1 MPWLHA
7 RSPSPNRPDVV
18 VTTYAAPMAF
28 ESSPE
33 APAAVR
39 TVSRM
44 LGDWIGRLGAV
55 WIEGQVAE
63 FRPRPGARTHYL
75 TLRDTDVDM
84 SLNVVADSAV
94 IGRMDPP
101 LAEGQRVIVH
111 AKPDFWP
118 TRGSL
123 SMRAKE
129 IRPVGIGA
137 LLAELARLKELLAA
151 EGLFSPD
158 RKKPLPFIPQRIG
171 LICGRASAAMDD
183 VLVNARERWPG
194 IQFEVREVP
203 VQGVQAVSSVSAALS
218 ELDANPAVDVIIIAR
233 GGGSVEDLLPFSNE
247 SLVRAVAACMTPVV
261 SAIGHE
267 QDNPL
272 VDFVADLRASTPTDA
287 AKRVVPSWREQVD
300 LITGLRGRASRA
312 LGHRLQVEQEA
323 VTTLRGRTRRVVTS
337 ALDSAERDL
346 THLLARVRAL
356 SPAATLERGYAV
368 VTHDDGAIVR
378 DASTVKSGDR
388 LDIRVAVGRLQ
399 AIAD

>member
-1 MPWLHA
+1 
-7 RSPSPNRPDVV
+7 
-18 VTTYAAPMAF
+18 MAF

-33 APAAVR
+33 SPAAVR

-137 LLAELARLKELLAA
+137 LLAELARLKELLAS

-194 IQFEVREVP
+194 IEFEVREVP
-203 VQGVQAVSSVSAALS
+203 VQGVQAVASVSAALS
-218 ELDANPAVDVIIIAR
+218 ELDADPAVDVIIIAR

-300 LITGLRGRASRA
+300 LITGLRGRAFRS
-312 LGHRLQVEQEA
+312 LDNRLQVEAEA
-323 VTTLRGRTRRVVTS
+323 ITNLRGRTRRVVTN
-337 ALDSAERDL
+337 ALDAAERDL

-356 SPAATLERGYAV
+356 SPAATLERGYAI
-368 VTHDDGAIVR
+368 VTRADGAVVR
-378 DASTVKSGDR
+378 DAATVKTGDR
-388 LDIRVAVGRLQ
+388 LNIRVAAGRLQ
-399 AIAD
+399 AERIED

>member
-1 MPWLHA
+1 M
-7 RSPSPNRPDVV
+7 
-18 VTTYAAPMAF
+18 
-28 ESSPE
+28 
-33 APAAVR
+33 R

-63 FRPRPGARTHYL
+63 YRPRPGARTHYL

-84 SLNVVADSAV
+84 SLNVVADVSV

-101 LAEGQRVIVH
+101 LAEGQRVVVH

-118 TRGSL
+118 ARGSL

-151 EGLFSPD
+151 EGLFAAE

-194 IQFEVREVP
+194 IEFEVREVP
-203 VQGVQAVSSVSAALS
+203 VQGVQAVSAVTAALAD
-218 ELDANPAVDVIIIAR
+218 LDADPRVDVIIIAR

-247 SLVRAVAACMTPVV
+247 ALVRAAANGLTPIV
-261 SAIGHE
+261 SAIGPG
-267 QDNPL
+267 QATPL
-272 VDFVADLRASTPTDA
+272 LDYVADLRASTPTDA
-287 AKRVVPSWREQVD
+287 AKRVVPSRSEELA
-300 LITGLRGRASRA
+300 LIDSLRGRARRA
-312 LGHRLQVEQEA
+312 LAHRLESDAQFV
-323 VTTLRGRTRRVVTS
+323 RTSRERARRVMGS
-337 ALDSAERDL
+337 RLDAAQRDL
-346 THLLARVRAL
+346 EHLLARVRAL

-368 VTHDDGAIVR
+368 VTRASGDIVR
-378 DASTVKSGDR
+378 SSDDVRAGEPVDIKVASGSFR
-388 LDIRVAVGRLQ
+388 AVVSEGS
-399 AIAD
+399 